1 MKSDRTRKIYS
12 SVEWTKLPS
21 SVTQGQIDILET
33 ENLKKY
39 QRHMD
44 NMMRDG
50 PKFYSLIMEHRS
62 AESIDTIK
70 REVDYTV

>member
-44 NMMRDG
+44 NMM
-50 PKFYSLIMEHRS
+50 
-62 AESIDTIK
+62 
-70 REVDYTV
+70 